1 MSMSLNDTPRA
12 MRLHIGLFGRRN
24 SGKSSLINAL
34 TGQHVATVSDVPG
47 TTTDPVYKSMEI
59 HGIGPVVFIDTAG
72 FDDSGSLGALRVE
85 RTRDAAKETDIA
97 LVLLSTG
104 PDDGA
109 GAAGNEDA
117 FRWLEQLKRRGVP
130 AISVISRIDESTA
143 AASLAQVI
151 EARTGERP
159 VLVSAATGE
168 GLAALRAEIARH
180 LPEDYRAR
188 SITAEVCESGDVVL
202 LVMPQ
207 DIQAP
212 KGRLILPQVQTLREL
227 LDRLTLAEKD
237 REQPGPE
244 LRKHIAKLRKE
255 LDSTEEWRD
264 FTTYFEQVNA
274 SFLARLRE
282 NHPGLTASELRFLS
296 LVCIHLSG
304 KEIAQLLHI
313 TPEYCKKRKQQI
325 ARKMGLATSGELYG
339 YLVSLQ
345 S

>member
-130 AISVISRIDESTA
+130 ASMRARRPHLLRRSSKRGQVSVPCSS
-143 AASLAQVI
+143 
-151 EARTGERP
+151 
-159 VLVSAATGE
+159 
-168 GLAALRAEIARH
+168 ALR
-180 LPEDYRAR
+180 RAR
-188 SITAEVCESGDVVL
+188 V
-202 LVMPQ
+202 
-207 DIQAP
+207 
-212 KGRLILPQVQTLREL
+212 
-227 LDRLTLAEKD
+227 
-237 REQPGPE
+237 
-244 LRKHIAKLRKE
+244 
-255 LDSTEEWRD
+255 
-264 FTTYFEQVNA
+264 
-274 SFLARLRE
+274 
-282 NHPGLTASELRFLS
+282 
-296 LVCIHLSG
+296 
-304 KEIAQLLHI
+304 
-313 TPEYCKKRKQQI
+313 
-325 ARKMGLATSGELYG
+325 
-339 YLVSLQ
+339 
-345 S
+345 

>member
-1 MSMSLNDTPRA
+1 MSLNDTPRA

-168 GLAALRAEIARH
+168 GLAALSA
-180 LPEDYRAR
+180 
-188 SITAEVCESGDVVL
+188 
-202 LVMPQ
+202 
-207 DIQAP
+207 
-212 KGRLILPQVQTLREL
+212 
-227 LDRLTLAEKD
+227 
-237 REQPGPE
+237 
-244 LRKHIAKLRKE
+244 
-255 LDSTEEWRD
+255 
-264 FTTYFEQVNA
+264 
-274 SFLARLRE
+274 
-282 NHPGLTASELRFLS
+282 
-296 LVCIHLSG
+296 
-304 KEIAQLLHI
+304 
-313 TPEYCKKRKQQI
+313 
-325 ARKMGLATSGELYG
+325 
-339 YLVSLQ
+339 
-345 S
+345 

>member
-1 MSMSLNDTPRA
+1 MAMSLNDTPRA

-97 LVLLSTG
+97 LVLFTASR
-104 PDDGA
+104 DDGA
-109 GAAGNEDA
+109 GEAGNEAA

-188 SITAEVCESGDVVL
+188 SITAEVCESGDAVL

-207 DIQAP
+207 YW
-212 KGRLILPQVQTLREL
+212 
-227 LDRLTLAEKD
+227 
-237 REQPGPE
+237 
-244 LRKHIAKLRKE
+244 
-255 LDSTEEWRD
+255 DSSSCA
-264 FTTYFEQVNA
+264 NC
-274 SFLARLRE
+274 S
-282 NHPGLTASELRFLS
+282 TASASSRAARRTACPRCSPRWQRHRTLS
-296 LVCIHLSG
+296 SRTRRHS
-304 KEIAQLLHI
+304 
-313 TPEYCKKRKQQI
+313 
-325 ARKMGLATSGELYG
+325 ARCMRNCLPTAA
-339 YLVSLQ
+339 
-345 S
+345 